1 MIRQYITSVCSVESL
16 IAAKT
21 ISHSFLEDTRRDL
34 AARGVLFDRRG
45 EVVHYT
51 GNYTSGNLDTI
62 EEYRVL
68 HHADTLIA
76 MQLGRLLCKT
86 QKIEKHNVRKHA
98 LIIVHY
104 VLKKCHAPEA

>member
-1 MIRQYITSVCSVESL
+1 
-16 IAAKT
+16 
-21 ISHSFLEDTRRDL
+21 
-34 AARGVLFDRRG
+34 
-45 EVVHYT
+45 
-51 GNYTSGNLDTI
+51 
-62 EEYRVL
+62 VL